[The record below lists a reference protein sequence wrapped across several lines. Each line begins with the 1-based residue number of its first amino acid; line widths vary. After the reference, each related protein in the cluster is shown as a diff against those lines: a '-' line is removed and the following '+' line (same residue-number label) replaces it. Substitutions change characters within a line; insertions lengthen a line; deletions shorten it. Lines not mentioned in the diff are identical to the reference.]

1 MSDILQDAIS
11 NSISGQAA
19 SSEVLGQAST
29 KLKSMLTLP
38 VAYQ

>member
-19 SSEVLGQAST
+19 TSEALGQAST
-29 KLKSMLTLP
+29 KLESMLTLP